1 MPKLYCYSDCDG
13 VYVGELGSPTL
24 KLLGCVNIEG
34 SSRHAKLVN

>member
-24 KLLGCVNIEG
+24 KLLGC